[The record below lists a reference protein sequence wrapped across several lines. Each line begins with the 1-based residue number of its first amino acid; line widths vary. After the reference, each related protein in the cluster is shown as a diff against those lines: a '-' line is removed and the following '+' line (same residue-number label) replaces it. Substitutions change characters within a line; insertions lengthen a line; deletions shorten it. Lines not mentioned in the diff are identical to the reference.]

1 MKIGKL
7 CLGGFLVLVLLGY
20 FTIGMANAQFPDLTQ
35 WEGKWFKLS
44 MKTTENVYNGASIGT
59 EKINSVI
66 YFGITEFIP
75 LNLTDP
81 ISPALKCEVWQQNDV
96 GAWEQGDEIKIKVIG
111 GTDLD
116 FLCAYTQF
124 DDSQTNPMFF
134 GFSARVTGKLSKGVL
149 KSATFKTLGGV
160 SWEQNLSLNSEYFVS
175 GFSLSGNF
183 IDPTKLPFT
192 P

>member
-7 CLGGFLVLVLLGY
+7 CLGGFLVLVLLGF
-20 FTIGMANAQFPDLTQ
+20 FTIGMANAQFPNLSQ

-44 MKTTENVYNGASIGT
+44 MKTTENVYNGTSIGT

-66 YFGITEFIP
+66 YLGITKF
-75 LNLTDP
+75 N
-81 ISPALKCEVWQQNDV
+81 SPAELVGVVWQQNDA
-96 GAWEQGDEIKIKVIG
+96 GTWEEAGEIKIKVIG
-111 GTDLD
+111 GTELD
-116 FLCAYTQF
+116 FLCTYMQS
-124 DDSQTNPMFF
+124 DDSLTNPHYF

-149 KSATFKTLGGV
+149 KSATFKTLGGF

-175 GFSLSGNF
+175 GFSMSGNF